1 MRISNFVIE
10 YLGEN
15 ERFVK
20 PLSLFI
26 RSKMSKKNTG
36 RKPLDTVPLNFLDI
50 QSHMASNLHYFR

>member
-10 YLGEN
+10 YLGEYL
-15 ERFVK
+15 VK

-26 RSKMSKKNTG
+26 CSKISKKNTG